1 MLNKNIRDLI
11 NSQINKEIYSSYL
24 YNAIANIYRAK
35 GLDGFTKWFD
45 KQAQEELE
53 HSTKLNSYLY
63 EQGEEA
69 TLLAVD
75 SPKAAFK
82 NVRDPLVAAYEH
94 EKFITASINKIYSE
108 ALKVGDIR
116 TVRFLNWF
124 IDEQTEEETKALE
137 LLEKYDLAT
146 KESAT
151 YLFDK
156 EVGNL
161 R

>member
-1 MLNKNIRDLI
+1 MLNKTVKDLI
-11 NSQINKEIYSSYL
+11 NLQINREIYSSYL
-24 YNAIANIYRAK
+24 YYAIANFYRAQ

-53 HSTKLNSYLY
+53 HATKLNSYLY

-69 TLLAVD
+69 TLGTIDA
-75 SPKAAFK
+75 PKAQFK

-94 EKFITASINKIYSE
+94 EKFITASINKIYAE

-124 IDEQTEEETKALE
+124 VDEQAEEELNALR
-137 LLEKYDLAT
+137 LIEKYDLAT
-146 KESAT
+146 KDSAT
-151 YLFDK
+151 YLLDK
-156 EVGNL
+156 EIGNI

>member
-1 MLNKNIRDLI
+1 MLNKTVRDLI
-11 NSQINKEIYSSYL
+11 NAQINKEIYSSYL
-24 YNAIANIYRAK
+24 YYAIANFYRAK

-53 HSTKLNSYLY
+53 HATKLNAYVY
-63 EQGEEA
+63 EQGEEVVLG
-69 TLLAVD
+69 TID
-75 SPKAAFK
+75 SPKVQFK
-82 NVRDPLVAAYEH
+82 NVREPLVAAYEH
-94 EKFITASINKIYSE
+94 EKFITASINKIYAE

-124 IDEQTEEETKALE
+124 VDEQAEEENNALR
-137 LLEKYDLAT
+137 LIEKYDLAT
-146 KESAT
+146 KDSAT

-156 EVGNL
+156 EIGNI

>member
-1 MLNKNIRDLI
+1 MLNKTVRDLI
-11 NSQINKEIYSSYL
+11 NTQINKEIYSSYL
-24 YNAIANIYRAK
+24 YYAIANFYRAK

-53 HSTKLNSYLY
+53 HATKLNAYVY
-63 EQGEEA
+63 EQGEEVVLG
-69 TLLAVD
+69 TID
-75 SPKAAFK
+75 SSKVQFK
-82 NVRDPLVAAYEH
+82 NVREPLVAAYEH
-94 EKFITASINKIYSE
+94 EKFITASINKIYAE

-124 IDEQTEEETKALE
+124 VDEQAEEENNALR
-137 LLEKYDLAT
+137 LIEKYDLAT
-146 KESAT
+146 KDSAT

-156 EVGNL
+156 EIGNI

>member
-1 MLNKNIRDLI
+1 MLTKNVKDLI
-11 NSQINKEIYSSYL
+11 NAQINKEIYSSYL
-24 YNAIANIYRAK
+24 YYAIANFYRAK

-53 HSTKLNSYLY
+53 HATKLNSYLY
-63 EQGEEA
+63 EQGEQV
-69 TLLAVD
+69 TLLGVEA
-75 SPKAAFK
+75 PKVAYK

-94 EKFITASINKIYSE
+94 EKFITASINKIYAE
-108 ALKVGDIR
+108 ALKAGDIR

-124 IDEQTEEETKALE
+124 VDEQTEEEAKALE
-137 LLEKYDLAT
+137 LIEKFDLASSD
-146 KESAT
+146 SAT

>member
-1 MLNKNIRDLI
+1 MLNKTVRDLI

-24 YNAIANIYRAK
+24 YYAIANFYRAK
-35 GLDGFTKWFD
+35 GLVGFTKWFD

-53 HSTKLNSYLY
+53 HATKLNSYLY
-63 EQGEEA
+63 EQGEEV
-69 TLLAVD
+69 TLLAID
-75 SPKAAFK
+75 SPKATFK

-94 EKFITASINKIYSE
+94 EKFISASINKIYSE

-124 IDEQTEEETKALE
+124 VDEQTEEEAKALE
-137 LLEKYDLAT
+137 LIEKYDLAT
-146 KESAT
+146 KDTTT

-156 EVGNL
+156 EIGNL